1 VGQRPKSG
9 SSWRR
14 PVYDPKDKR
23 ALVFDAVHNHA
34 FPHGQAAV
42 SGAEIFLAGT
52 TDIGEAGEREE
63 TVCDGVDEAVRDL
76 DAAAFHGNV

>member
-1 VGQRPKSG
+1 MH
-9 SSWRR
+9 
-14 PVYDPKDKR
+14 DAKDKR
-23 ALVFDAVHNHA
+23 VLVFDAVHNKY

-63 TVCDGVDEAVRDL
+63 TVCDGVDEVVRDL
-76 DAAAFHGNV
+76 DAAAFLGNV